1 MNLNKIIII
10 LDHPDES
17 RNIGAACRAMAN
29 NDISELRIVG
39 KKEDYD
45 IEHIHTLAIHAASI
59 FDKAN
64 FYNSIKEATADC
76 AICAGTTRRAGK
88 KRGKLLLPEEFA
100 EMAEKMTGS
109 PANNGAAGDDGATS
123 GGKVAVVFGNERTGL
138 TDEQLDQCNVG
149 VTIPSSDNFG
159 SLNLSHAVQIICY
172 HLFRESL
179 HQNNKRLAGYT
190 PLSLQRIDKSVQI
203 ITDNMQKVGFFKMPG
218 REDMENFWR
227 SLLSRAS
234 LSESEAQYLEK
245 TFTKIAGLKQK
256 AALEQNA
263 DKNSGSKLLNN
274 SPADEV

>member
-1 MNLNKIIII
+1 
-10 LDHPDES
+10 
-17 RNIGAACRAMAN
+17 MAN

-45 IEHIHTLAIHAASI
+45 IEHIHTLAIHAAPI

-64 FYNSIKEATADC
+64 FYESIKEATADC

-100 EMAEKMTGS
+100 EMT
-109 PANNGAAGDDGATS
+109 DTITS
-123 GGKVAVVFGNERTGL
+123 GGNVAVVFGNERTGL

-179 HQNNKRLAGYT
+179 RQNNKRLAGYT

-245 TFTKIAGLKQK
+245 IFTKIAGLNQK
-256 AALEQNA
+256 AGKDQSER
-263 DKNSGSKLLNN
+263 
-274 SPADEV
+274 